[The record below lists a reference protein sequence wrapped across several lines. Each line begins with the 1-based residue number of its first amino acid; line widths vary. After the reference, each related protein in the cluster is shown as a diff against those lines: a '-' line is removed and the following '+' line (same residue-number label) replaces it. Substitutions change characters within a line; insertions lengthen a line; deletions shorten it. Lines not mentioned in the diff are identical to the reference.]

1 MNRTPTVVPTL
12 TEARLAADRRA
23 AATARPIARGVSRSP
38 VPRPGGSAA
47 PSDQL
52 DLFGDQ
58 TEGEVDR

>member
-1 MNRTPTVVPTL
+1 MKQAPAHVPTL

-23 AATARPIARGVSRSP
+23 AATARPAARGARRSP
-38 VPRPGGSAA
+38 LLRSGGSAA

>member
-1 MNRTPTVVPTL
+1 MKQAPADVLTL
-12 TEARLAADRRA
+12 TDARLAADRRA
-23 AATARPIARGVSRSP
+23 AATARPVARGARQSP
-38 VPRPGGSAA
+38 AHGTADLRE